1 MYNDIL
7 LGVKKAQ
14 QAGLKKATAAEI
26 NQYIDPPYH
35 SLRSLGH
42 TLVKLNIPILYRR
55 ANLSVY
61 DISLEVKL
69 SSEVE
74 HLLSIK
80 YVYLPVEQYQELL
93 RIRKQ
98 LDIIITSI
106 KIDS

>member
-7 LGVKKAQ
+7 LGVNRAQ
-14 QAGLKKATAAEI
+14 QAGLKEATAAQI

-42 TLVKLNIPILYRR
+42 ALVKLNIPILYRK
-55 ANLSVY
+55 ANVSVY
-61 DISLEVKL
+61 DVSQKVKL
-69 SSEVE
+69 SPETE
-74 HLLSIK
+74 YLLSIK

-93 RIRKQ
+93 KVKKQ
-98 LDIIITSI
+98 LDLIITSI